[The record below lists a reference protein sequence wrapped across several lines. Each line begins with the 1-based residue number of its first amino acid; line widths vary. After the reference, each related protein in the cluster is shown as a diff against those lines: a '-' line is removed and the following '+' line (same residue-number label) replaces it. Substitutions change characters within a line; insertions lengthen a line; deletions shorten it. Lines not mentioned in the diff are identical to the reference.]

1 MNVRD
6 NWHVDAPWAQL
17 VCSTQMPD
25 DVTEKILKLSD
36 KILEDNQDD
45 PKDEEFVKAGGY
57 RGDPTKETAS
67 YNWLKVP
74 FWKIT
79 QEQLQGCDVLPYLMQ
94 QMNHYME
101 TILAN
106 GNVKNHLDITVPG
119 GPHIDWMSQI
129 TEAWVV
135 SQYENEYAP
144 VHNHVHCKVS
154 AVCYLKVPE
163 KHSISAERDND
174 GHIVFTGM
182 GGADPFSTS
191 SHLNIVPRP
200 GLLVIY
206 PSSLNH
212 QVYPFRGPGERRA
225 MAFNA
230 EIMSVQQMEFTESL
244 QKG

>member
-6 NWHVDAPWAQL
+6 NWQVDAPWAQL

-25 DVTEKILKLSD
+25 DITKKILKLSD
-36 KILEDNQDD
+36 KILEDNQHD
-45 PKDEEFVKAGGY
+45 PNDEEFVK
-57 RGDPTKETAS
+57 KQTAT

-79 QEQLQGCDVLPYLMQ
+79 QEQLQECDVLPYLMQ
-94 QMNHYME
+94 QLRNYME

-106 GNVKNHLDITVPG
+106 GNVKSHLDITVPG
-119 GPHIDWMSQI
+119 GPHKDWMSQI

-144 VHNHVHCKVS
+144 VHNHVHCKIS
-154 AVCYLKVPE
+154 SVCYLKVPE
-163 KHSISAERDND
+163 KENISAERDND
-174 GHIVFTGM
+174 GQIVFTGM

-191 SHLNIVPRP
+191 SHLNIPPKP

-212 QVYPFRGPGERRA
+212 QVYPFYGPGERRA

-230 EIMSVQQMEFTESL
+230 EVVSVQQMEFIEKM
-244 QKG
+244 KG

>member
-1 MNVRD
+1 
-6 NWHVDAPWAQL
+6 
-17 VCSTQMPD
+17 
-25 DVTEKILKLSD
+25 
-36 KILEDNQDD
+36 
-45 PKDEEFVKAGGY
+45 
-57 RGDPTKETAS
+57 
-67 YNWLKVP
+67 
-74 FWKIT
+74 
-79 QEQLQGCDVLPYLMQ
+79 
-94 QMNHYME
+94 ME

-135 SQYENEYAP
+135 SQHENEYAP
-144 VHNHVHCKVS
+144 VHNHVHCKIS

-163 KHSISAERDND
+163 TNSISAERDND

-212 QVYPFRGPGERRA
+212 QVYPFRGSGERRA

-230 EIMSVQQMEFTESL
+230 EIRSVQQMKFIESL
-244 QKG
+244 QKN

>member
-6 NWHVDAPWAQL
+6 NWQVDAPWAQL

-25 DVTEKILKLSD
+25 DITKKILKLSD
-36 KILEDNQDD
+36 KILEDNQHD
-45 PKDEEFVKAGGY
+45 PNDEEFVK
-57 RGDPTKETAS
+57 KQTAT

-79 QEQLQGCDVLPYLMQ
+79 QEQLQECDVLPYLMQ
-94 QMNHYME
+94 QLRYYME

-106 GNVKNHLDITVPG
+106 GNVKSHLDITVPG
-119 GPHIDWMSQI
+119 GPHKDWMSQI

-163 KHSISAERDND
+163 RNSISAERDND
-174 GHIVFTGM
+174 GQIVFTGM

-191 SHLNIVPRP
+191 SHLNILPRS

-212 QVYPFRGPGERRA
+212 QVYPFRGSGERRAA

-230 EIMSVQQMEFTESL
+230 EVVSVQQMEFIEKM
-244 QKG
+244 KG

>member
-6 NWHVDAPWAQL
+6 NWQVDAPWAQL

-25 DVTEKILKLSD
+25 DITKKILKLSD
-36 KILEDNQDD
+36 KILEDNQHDSN
-45 PKDEEFVKAGGY
+45 DEEFVK
-57 RGDPTKETAS
+57 RQTAT

-79 QEQLQGCDVLPYLMQ
+79 QEQLQECDVLPYLMQ
-94 QMNHYME
+94 QLRNYME

-119 GPHIDWMSQI
+119 GPHKDWMSQI
-129 TEAWVV
+129 TEAWIV

-144 VHNHVHCKVS
+144 VHNHVHCKIS
-154 AVCYLKVPE
+154 SVCYLKVPE
-163 KHSISAERDND
+163 KENVSAERDND
-174 GHIVFTGM
+174 GQVVFTGM

-191 SHLNIVPRP
+191 SHLNVPPRP

-230 EIMSVQQMEFTESL
+230 EVVSVQQMEFVENL

>member
-17 VCSTQMPD
+17 VCSTEMPD
-25 DVTEKILKLSD
+25 DVTEKILELSD
-36 KILEDNQDD
+36 NILKENQQD
-45 PKDEEFVKAGGY
+45 PKDEDIVKAGGY

-79 QEQLQGCDVLPYLMQ
+79 QEQLQECDVLPYLMQ
-94 QMNHYME
+94 QLRNYME

-106 GNVKNHLDITVPG
+106 GNVKNHLDITIPG

-135 SQYENEYAP
+135 SQHENEYAP

-163 KHSISAERDND
+163 KNSISAERDND
-174 GHIVFTGM
+174 GQIVFTGM

-191 SHLNIVPRP
+191 SHLNILPRP

-212 QVYPFRGPGERRA
+212 QVYPFRGSGERRA

-230 EIMSVQQMEFTESL
+230 EIMSVQQMKFIESL